1 MKNNNL
7 GKRKEKLITQGLEQ
21 GRKKDPIKSRWGQG
35 AWHSA
40 ALSLRSWRLTLYDA
54 HEKVYFSWNWTKW
67 ERTERIVSSVALVS
81 IMKWIIPFLN
91 EIFQVFS
98 TLIRYLKSQFAF
110 IKLTNVYTTKYA
122 TKKVDL
128 LLQIGIVDNT
138 RIEWYYH

>member
-1 MKNNNL
+1 
-7 GKRKEKLITQGLEQ
+7 
-21 GRKKDPIKSRWGQG
+21 
-35 AWHSA
+35 
-40 ALSLRSWRLTLYDA
+40 
-54 HEKVYFSWNWTKW
+54 
-67 ERTERIVSSVALVS
+67 
-81 IMKWIIPFLN
+81 MKWIIPFLN